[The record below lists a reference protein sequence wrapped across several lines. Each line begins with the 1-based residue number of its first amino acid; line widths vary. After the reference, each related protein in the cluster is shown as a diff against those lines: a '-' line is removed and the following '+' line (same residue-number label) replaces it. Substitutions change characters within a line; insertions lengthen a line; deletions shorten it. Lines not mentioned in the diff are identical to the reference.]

1 MSDKHFVIINHG
13 LGKQSL
19 WPSTEYAEKYDKEE
33 AENIA
38 TLHNSKKNM
47 FNANSHGFAHVKPEN
62 QAHEYVSGNAYYK
75 VKNMTEQYKD
85 SPKDLIKSIIEVIT
99 LDESKKL
106 NKDNV
111 VHHTPD
117 SEKFAKEYVR
127 ANKADYTSVS
137 PTAKDE
143 ANSEKFHNQYTIAS
157 KRSGFG
163 GSGTTHYTHKT
174 TGEVYEV
181 DRTPNGKGFHGTDH
195 HISKI
200 K

>member
-1 MSDKHFVIINHG
+1 MAISKDEVKYIAQLAKLHFD
-13 LGKQSL
+13 
-19 WPSTEYAEKYDKEE
+19 EDE
-33 AENIA
+33 A
-38 TLHNSKKNM
+38 
-47 FNANSHGFAHVKPEN
+47 
-62 QAHEYVSGNAYYK
+62 
-75 VKNMTEQYKD
+75 
-85 SPKDLIKSIIEVIT
+85 
-99 LDESKKL
+99 
-106 NKDNV
+106 
-111 VHHTPD
+111 
-117 SEKFAKEYVR
+117 EKFAKEYVR

-181 DRTPNGKGFHGTDH
+181 DRTPNGKGFYGTDH